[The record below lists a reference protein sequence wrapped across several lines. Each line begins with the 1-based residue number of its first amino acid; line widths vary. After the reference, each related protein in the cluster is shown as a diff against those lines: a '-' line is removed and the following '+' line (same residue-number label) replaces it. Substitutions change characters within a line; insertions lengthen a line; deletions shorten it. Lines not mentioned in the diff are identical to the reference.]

1 MSSRPASI
9 RPRYEA
15 RRRSWTV
22 DRWTS
27 SIWTGWR
34 VTDGRRRGPA
44 TSSTSRFPRW
54 AMSPST
60 GTGSWACASATSA
73 SWCPAASTAVARTTT
88 PTGHSPGPSR
98 EGSEEDPGRGRDGG
112 VVGHRLGLSGVKV
125 FLVHVRDPQFY
136 AIPSK
141 KRGKDGRVRV
151 MGFPPIGIMSL
162 SSVLKRAGHEC
173 VMFDQANPDTP
184 DELIL
189 QEIAAQRPALVGL
202 SFLSTT
208 SYPYAKMLARQIR
221 ASDSGVKIAM
231 GGVFV
236 TLNPQLVKL
245 QCPEVD
251 FVCRGDGEQLL
262 LDLLEGLEDPDGVA
276 GVTWQKDGALR
287 HNPSR
292 PLTRDLD
299 QWPFPDR
306 ESLALDFVEAMPLDV
321 PAVLS
326 LDRFTTMQTSRGCPW
341 PCVFCDIPIFNEGNW
356 RSRSPQHVID
366 EFKHLTDH
374 GYGSVYFV
382 DDHFLLQPKRI
393 VAICDGLIAQKNKI
407 KYGLEGRVDSVA
419 QHLFPKLARSG
430 CRKIMFGLERG
441 SQKILDRL
449 KKEQTLQEIETAVTN
464 AKNSGIEIV
473 HGFFV
478 VGIPDETEADLR
490 ATFKFASKIRVD
502 SFGFNR
508 MCVYR
513 GTPLWQEYVKRG
525 LVNDAQDWYKYF
537 KCTSIDPTCLP
548 GEEVHRIR
556 SEEMRKLILYKLTR
570 FPIQA
575 FKLLRRFT
583 RYMKLRD
590 VIYLIVKPFLGKKT
604 GATKAE
610 VISRAV
616 EHGDLKS
623 AAADMTLLADEELEH
638 VIAESKLER
647 ARIQAMAE
655 AGN

>member
-1 MSSRPASI
+1 VR
-9 RPRYEA
+9 
-15 RRRSWTV
+15 
-22 DRWTS
+22 
-27 SIWTGWR
+27 
-34 VTDGRRRGPA
+34 
-44 TSSTSRFPRW
+44 
-54 AMSPST
+54 
-60 GTGSWACASATSA
+60 
-73 SWCPAASTAVARTTT
+73 
-88 PTGHSPGPSR
+88 
-98 EGSEEDPGRGRDGG
+98 
-112 VVGHRLGLSGVKV
+112 V

-136 AIPSK
+136 AIPGA
-141 KRGKDGRVRV
+141 KRAKNGRIQI

-162 SSVLKRAGHEC
+162 SSVLKRAGHE
-173 VMFDQANPDTP
+173 VVLYDQANPETP
-184 DELIL
+184 NDVI
-189 QEIAAQRPALVGL
+189 IKDIRAQKPDLVGI

-208 SYPYAKMLARQIR
+208 SYPYAKILARQIR
-221 ASDSGVKIAM
+221 AADSGVKIAF
-231 GGVFV
+231 GGVFAS
-236 TLNPQLVKL
+236 LNAQLVKL
-245 QCPEVD
+245 QVPEVD
-251 FVCRGDGEQLL
+251 FVCRGDGEQLI
-262 LDLLEGLEDPDGVA
+262 LDLLERLNDPDTVT
-276 GVTWQKDGALR
+276 GVTWQERDGKLR
-287 HNPSR
+287 NNLNR
-292 PLTRDLD
+292 PLPRDLD

-306 ESLALDFVEAMPLDV
+306 ESLPLDFVESMPLDV

-341 PCVFCDIPIFNEGNW
+341 PCVFCDIPIFNEGKW
-356 RSRSPQHVID
+356 RSRSPAHVVG
-366 EFKHLTDH
+366 EFKHLTDQ

-393 VAICDGLIAQKNKI
+393 EAICDGLIAMKNTI

-430 CRKIMFGLERG
+430 CRTIMFGIESG

-464 AKNSGIEIV
+464 AKNAGIEIV

-478 VGIPDETEADLR
+478 VGIPDETEEDLR
-490 ATFKFASKIRVD
+490 ATFKFASKIRID

-556 SEEMRKLILYKLTR
+556 SEEMRRLILYKFTR
-570 FPIQA
+570 YPIQT

-583 RYMKLRD
+583 RHMKLRD
-590 VIYLIVKPFLGKKT
+590 VIYLIVKPFLGKKK
-604 GATKAE
+604 GQTKAE

-616 EHGDLKS
+616 EHADLKS
-623 AAADMTLLADEELEH
+623 AAADMTQLADEALEH
-638 VIAESKLER
+638 AITASKEER

-655 AGN
+655 AEAK